1 MVAYLQRKIN
11 ANTKTFST
19 AFKIGATWTG
29 GPAVAKAQ
37 TSLGT
42 LAKHAHRANT
52 QIRGMA
58 RSVFLGVGAYNVL
71 AKAISGTTQLME
83 KSFAAAT
90 EAQKTHDA
98 LGLSIERKRQKIQK
112 RFGQER
118 RRNNRDNQ
126 GKHGSPNR
134 GQRANG
140 KRGMMRKRCK
150 PAGPS

>member
-1 MVAYLQRKIN
+1 M